1 MTHISVHHAIHKVNN
16 MSNIYYSV
24 KTIHSQFSTLG
35 TRLIFFFD
43 LISREQMFK
52 MLRKAKQN
60 REIPFNFTK
69 ISNFP
74 NFKIFTI

>member
-52 MLRKAKQN
+52 MLRKAKKKKSLQFH
-60 REIPFNFTK
+60 ENF
-69 ISNFP
+69 
-74 NFKIFTI
+74 